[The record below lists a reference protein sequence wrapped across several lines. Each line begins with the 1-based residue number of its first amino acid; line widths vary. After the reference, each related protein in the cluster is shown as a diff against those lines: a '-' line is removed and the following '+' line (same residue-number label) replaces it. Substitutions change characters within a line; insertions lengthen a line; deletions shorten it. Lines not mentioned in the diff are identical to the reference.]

1 MNRTLPLHSV
11 IVKVG
16 LCLAAAAL
24 SLLLAAGLVPP
35 VSAATFGT
43 VVPIGGQA
51 SDIALDEPRGV
62 LYIANFTANQI
73 DVMSL
78 ADNTIH
84 SSISVAPQPA
94 SLALSPDGNYLV
106 IVHFGNY
113 SSTSGS
119 PTLPPSNALTVIY
132 LNQNNAIQTFALG
145 DPPLGVA
152 FGIDN
157 LALIVTTTNFIL
169 FDPSNG
175 QTTVLDTIA
184 NVTANTL
191 PVPPANFPP
200 NIVSASLNVSADGF
214 WVYGLTNLIIFQYG
228 VLNHSIQ
235 SVGYVASPPLGPLAV
250 SVSADGSTFTAGWA
264 LVSSAGL
271 WMAQFPNA
279 AGTYNIGSTAIN
291 SSAGLIYAQI
301 PQGTAQSTAAPPS
314 TPSTPSAPQGS
325 VAPPVLQL
333 VAADNLAV
341 QQQLN
346 LPENLAGKS
355 LLTPQSDMLYSISA
369 SGVTVLPVGYLNSFN
384 RVQASQPD
392 LVFRGNLC
400 SGSVNTQQITILDPG
415 GNQTDFELT
424 PSAPGIY
431 LSQSAG
437 TTPATITVS
446 VDPAVFQNQTGTVTA
461 SISIASSL
469 AINVPDPIRVLIN
482 SQGPEQRGAFVD
494 LPGTLVDVLADPVR
508 NRFYVLRQDQD
519 EVYVF
524 DSTGQNQ
531 IAVLRTSNTPTS
543 MAITLDTN
551 WLLVGHD
558 NSQLIYVFNLN
569 TLQPSVPI
577 AMPSGHYPRQV
588 AVSSNAIL
596 AANRVSGPTHT
607 IDEVN
612 FLNRTAVTLPTLG
625 IFQNS
630 INIDTVLSSSP
641 GGRYIFAA
649 GADGSTYLYDA
660 SVNSFVAG
668 RKDFPALSGAHAA
681 SDYGE
686 FIANNYLLN
695 PSLVMV
701 ATLDS
706 SIGASSGA
714 AFPGS
719 TGFRTTA
726 PSVAGAPGVIE
737 RVNTPSGATLRPT
750 EMVEAPLLA
759 PQGGISA
766 FTRTLAPLPS
776 QNELVSLTTSGFT
789 LLPGNYDAAVTPPS
803 LKSVVNAADFTQGI
817 APGGLIALLGSNLS
831 STPQTASSAPWPTIL
846 GDSCL
851 MVNGAPIPMGYVSGN
866 QITAQLPFDT
876 LGIAN
881 LVLHAPGGTSPSMNL
896 TVETNAPAVFR
907 NGTAGP
913 QTNIPMVV
921 RNSNHQLVTLSNPI
935 HTKDTIIIYA
945 TGFGAVTPAVATGA
959 AGPSKPLAA
968 ATVPPVVTLGNVGLT
983 VEYAGLAP
991 GMVGVDMIQAKVP
1004 GSVPTG
1010 LSVPL
1015 VINQSGAQTTLQVR
1029 VVK

>member
-1 MNRTLPLHSV
+1 MNRTLPLHSS
-11 IVKVG
+11 IAKVG
-16 LCLAAAAL
+16 LCLAGAAS
-24 SLLLAAGLVPP
+24 SLLLAAGLVTP

-51 SDIALDEPRGV
+51 ADIALDEPRGL

-78 ADNTIH
+78 ANNTIQT
-84 SSISVAPQPA
+84 SINVAPQPA

-106 IVHFGNY
+106 VVHFGNFV
-113 SSTSGS
+113 SPSGG
-119 PTLPPSNALTVIY
+119 PTLAPDNALTVIS
-132 LNQNNAIQTFALG
+132 LNQNYALQTFALG

-152 FGIDN
+152 FGIDG

-184 NVTANTL
+184 NVTANSL
-191 PVPPANFPP
+191 PVPPASFPP

-214 WVYGLTNLIIFQYG
+214 WVYGLTNTILFQYG
-228 VLNHSIQ
+228 VLNHSVQ
-235 SVGYVASPPLGPLAV
+235 SVFYQATPTLGPLAV
-250 SVSADGSTFTAGWA
+250 SVSSDGSFFTAGWA
-264 LVSSAGL
+264 LMNSSGL
-271 WMAQFPNA
+271 WAAQFPNA
-279 AGTYNIGSTAIN
+279 AGTYNIGSSAIN

-301 PQGTAQSTAAPPS
+301 PQATTQSTTSPS

-325 VAPPVLQL
+325 VAPPILQV
-333 VAADNLAV
+333 VAADNLSV
-341 QQQLN
+341 QQNLQLN
-346 LPENLAGKS
+346 ENLAGKS
-355 LLTPQSDMLYSISA
+355 VMSPAGDMLYSISA
-369 SGVTVLPVGYLNSFN
+369 SGVTIFPVGYLNSFN

-400 SGSVNTQQITILDPG
+400 STSVNTQQITILDPG

-424 PSAPGIY
+424 PSMSGIY

-446 VDPAVFQNQTGTVTA
+446 VDPAAFQNLSGTVTA
-461 SISIASSL
+461 SISIASNL
-469 AINVPDPIRVLIN
+469 AINVPNPIRVLIN
-482 SQGPEQRGAFVD
+482 SEGPEQRGTFTDV
-494 LPGTLVDVLADPVR
+494 PGTLVDVLADPIR

-524 DSTGQNQ
+524 DSTSQSQ
-531 IAVLRTSNTPTS
+531 LAVLRTSNTPTS
-543 MAITLDTN
+543 MAITMDYN
-551 WLLVGHD
+551 YLLVGHE

-569 TLQPSVPI
+569 TLQPSTPI

-588 AVSSNAIL
+588 AVSSTAIL
-596 AANRVSGPTHT
+596 AASRVAGPAHT

-612 FLNRTAVTLPTLG
+612 FQNRTAATLPTLG

-630 INIDTVLSSSP
+630 INIDTSMSSSP

-668 RKDFPALSGAHAA
+668 RKDFTTLSGAHSA
-681 SDYGE
+681 SDYGN
-686 FIANNYLLN
+686 FVVNNYLLN
-695 PSLVMV
+695 PSLVQV

-706 SIGASSGA
+706 SLGTASGA
-714 AFPGS
+714 AFVGQN
-719 TGFRTTA
+719 GYRTAA

-737 RVNTPSGATLRPT
+737 QVAVATGSTLDPT
-750 EMVEAPLLA
+750 EMIEAPVVA
-759 PQGGISA
+759 NSASISQ
-766 FTRTLAPLPS
+766 FTRTLAPLPNQS
-776 QNELVSLTTSGFT
+776 ALISLTTSGFT
-789 LLPGNYDAAVTPPS
+789 VLPWNYAAAFAPPVLS
-803 LKSVVNAADFTQGI
+803 SVVNAADFTQGI
-817 APGGLIALLGSNLS
+817 APGGMIALLGSSLS
-831 STPQTASSAPWPTIL
+831 ATTQSASSGAWPTIL

-851 MVNGAPIPMGYVSGN
+851 LVNGAPVPMGYISGS
-866 QITAQLPFDT
+866 QINAQLPFGVLGSAT
-876 LGIAN
+876 LS
-881 LVLHAPGGTSPSMNL
+881 LHTPGGASPTMNL
-896 TVETNAPAVFR
+896 TVQPNAPAVFH

-913 QTNIPMVV
+913 EKNLPMIV

-935 HTKDTIIIYA
+935 HPKDTIFIYA
-945 TGFGAVTPAVATGA
+945 TGFGAVAPPVSTGA
-959 AGPSKPLAA
+959 PGPSKPLAVA
-968 ATVPPVVTLGNVGLT
+968 EVQPTVALGGVGLT

-991 GMVGVDMIQAKVP
+991 GLVGVDMIQAKVP
-1004 GSVPTG
+1004 GDVTAG
-1010 LSVPL
+1010 LSEPL
-1015 VINQSGAQTTLQVR
+1015 VIGQGGGQTTLQVR